1 MNDLISYS
9 SDPEFFKII
18 QSKRSASTY
27 PKTNPNKK
35 YLFIG
40 GLGRSGTTA
49 LGRLLNISSKIALY
63 TELHRPYR
71 IDGYSQH
78 ELTEE
83 VVSKT
88 PKSHLH
94 YRRNATILKKS
105 IDAKFVGDK
114 RPSFQFCAE
123 SSFDNLGIAN
133 TKCIYIDRSLV
144 DICRSSHKRSE
155 NPIDKWSLERGI
167 EHTILLYNASC
178 RQIIHLH
185 DNRPDIFSS
194 FLFPTYEDVFSSPEK
209 AIKLFEFCRV
219 ELSEDEIFAVN
230 NFIEKSQE
238 YVFKKNNPN
247 DPLEMHIRK
256 SIALLLDHSSH
267 ERFCTITGNHRNYL
281 GFQP

>member
-1 MNDLISYS
+1 MY
-9 SDPEFFKII
+9 
-18 QSKRSASTY
+18 KRSWKRFIVVEYERSHFLFIRPRVLQNHSIKAQRLHI

-94 YRRNATILKKS
+94 YRRNATILRKS
-105 IDAKFVGDK
+105 IDAEFVGDK

-144 DICRSSHKRSE
+144 DICRSSHKQSE
-155 NPIDKWSLERGI
+155 N
-167 EHTILLYNASC
+167 LLISGLWREGLSIQFFFTMQVAGKSSTC
-178 RQIIHLH
+178 MTTDQI
-185 DNRPDIFSS
+185 S
-194 FLFPTYEDVFSSPEK
+194 FLHFCSQPMKMFSLHQRKQSSY
-209 AIKLFEFCRV
+209 LNSV
-219 ELSEDEIFAVN
+219 E
-230 NFIEKSQE
+230 
-238 YVFKKNNPN
+238 
-247 DPLEMHIRK
+247 
-256 SIALLLDHSSH
+256 
-267 ERFCTITGNHRNYL
+267 
-281 GFQP
+281 